1 MLKVAMLALGA
12 SLSVVVVAPQD
23 AAAQLSG
30 RTRSGQTIPTDR
42 RGDVITH
49 GTRNDERCFEDRRER
64 RGREDDD
71 RFEHDDDD
79 RFDREGGDRYDRE
92 GDDHDDDRGHNPKK
106 DGRHDNGKHKG
117 WYKNGK
123 RNDCDWKRSDRNRSI
138 GTLSDII
145 LRRPRNS
152 GRTLSYGILQQV
164 LGSSVLNRID
174 QVRYQL
180 GYNGPLTGRWY
191 DGSSGSQLDLYA
203 NGLQIVQILDRNRDG
218 RVDVA
223 RWTNGR

>member
-12 SLSVVVVAPQD
+12 SLSISAIAPQD

-49 GTRNDERCFEDRRER
+49 GTRNDDRCFDNRRDR
-64 RGREDDD
+64 DDD
-71 RFEHDDDD
+71 RYDRDDDD
-79 RFDREGGDRYDRE
+79 R
-92 GDDHDDDRGHNPKK
+92 DDRGRNPKK

-123 RNDCDWKRSDRNRSI
+123 ADDCDLNRSNRNRSI
-138 GTLSDII
+138 GMSDVI
-145 LRRPRNS
+145 LRRPRYS
-152 GRTLSYGILQQV
+152 GQTLNHSVLQQV
-164 LGSSVLNRID
+164 LGNSALSRID
-174 QVRYQL
+174 QARYQL

-191 DGSSGSQLDLYA
+191 EGSGGSQLDLYA

-223 RWTNGR
+223 RWTNAR